1 MFKNKDNLIIIVL
14 IVLIVLVYVK
24 KYYKQEHFEV
34 IFSPYYP
41 ISNQVGI
48 KFNNVDQTIED
59 NRLDI
64 LKKVLNKVKLDG
76 NESNDEYYNFNFAN
90 RPVIKNSMSN
100 EKLKP
105 ITNFIMEAVNN
116 NLPEGHKLVLIK
128 LEHMGKMEIET
139 EVLVNFQM
147 VCEYK
152 ITTNK
157 NYTFKRQEFKND
169 KNDNNDNN
177 LVIDVEVVS
186 IRKVNEEKL
195 HLNTLNI
202 IGMKGEHLPGSNFY
216 NNSSDFIFTE
226 SLSNQI
232 IEDKKED
239 HSNDMNKMNDT
250 ILPENN
256 GNNNEVDANEDT
268 TYTDI
273 NTEEAE
279 SFFDI

>member
-1 MFKNKDNLIIIVL
+1 MLRNKDNLIIITL
-14 IVLIVLVYVK
+14 LVLIVLVYFK
-24 KYYKQEHFEV
+24 RYYKQEHFEV

-48 KFNNVDQTIED
+48 KVNNVEESIDD

-64 LKKVLNKVKLDG
+64 LKKVLNKVKIDG
-76 NESNDEYYNFNFAN
+76 NDGDDEYYNFNYAN
-90 RPVIKNSMSN
+90 RPVIKKSMSS

-105 ITNFIMEAVNN
+105 ITNFIMEGVNN
-116 NLPEGHKLVLIK
+116 NLPKGHQLVLKK
-128 LEHMGKMEIET
+128 LEQMGKMEIDT

-152 ITTNK
+152 ITSNK
-157 NYTFKRQEFKND
+157 NYTYKRQEF

-177 LVIDVEVVS
+177 LVIDVEIVS
-186 IRKVNEEKL
+186 IRKVDEEKL
-195 HLNTLNI
+195 HLNILNI
-202 IGMKGEHLPGSNFY
+202 IGIKGEHLPGSNYY
-216 NNSSDFIFTE
+216 NNGSEFLFTE
-226 SLSNQI
+226 SLSNKI
-232 IEDKKED
+232 IKDKKKENA
-239 HSNDMNKMNDT
+239 SEMNNMNNI
-250 ILPENN
+250 ILPENDN
-256 GNNNEVDANEDT
+256 DNENEEDT

>member
-1 MFKNKDNLIIIVL
+1 MFKNKDNLIIFCLVVL
-14 IVLIVLVYVK
+14 IVIVYIK

-41 ISNQVGI
+41 ISNQVGV
-48 KFNNVDQTIED
+48 KLNNVDQTIED

-64 LKKVLNKVKLDG
+64 LKKVLKKVKLDG
-76 NESNDEYYNFNFAN
+76 NDGNDEYYNFNYAN

-152 ITTNK
+152 ITSNK
-157 NYTFKRQEFKND
+157 NYTYKRQEF

-186 IRKVNEEKL
+186 IRKIDDEKL

-216 NNSSDFIFTE
+216 NNGSEFLFTE
-226 SLSNQI
+226 SLSNKI
-232 IEDKKED
+232 IDNKKKNN
-239 HSNDMNKMNDT
+239 SNEMNKMNNT
-250 ILPENN
+250 ILPENDD
-256 GNNNEVDANEDT
+256 NEDEIDDNEDT

>member
-1 MFKNKDNLIIIVL
+1 MFKNKDNLIIFCL
-14 IVLIVLVYVK
+14 IVLIVIVYIK

-41 ISNQVGI
+41 ISNQVGV
-48 KFNNVDQTIED
+48 KLNNVDQTIED

-64 LKKVLNKVKLDG
+64 LKKVLKKVKFDG
-76 NESNDEYYNFNFAN
+76 NDGNDEYYNFNYAN

-116 NLPEGHKLVLIK
+116 NLPEGHKLILVK

-152 ITTNK
+152 ITSNK
-157 NYTFKRQEFKND
+157 NYTYKRQEF

-186 IRKVNEEKL
+186 IRKVDEEKL

-216 NNSSDFIFTE
+216 NNSSEFLFTE
-226 SLSNQI
+226 SLSNKI
-232 IEDKKED
+232 IDHKKKKN
-239 HSNDMNKMNDT
+239 SNEMNKMNDT
-250 ILPENN
+250 ILPEND
-256 GNNNEVDANEDT
+256 GNDNDIDENEDT